1 MMFLLGE
8 DKEKYILSKAVRIEI
23 VAVIANLMMLQTRF
37 PVSEDYTS
45 VCRRLIEKYPQ
56 LQDVI
61 GNGYVSVYSSA
72 VLATLQTFMY
82 VQTVSCITSSFHII
96 LM

>member
-23 VAVIANLMMLQTRF
+23 VAVLANLMMMQTRF
-37 PVSEDYTS
+37 PQSEDYTS
-45 VCRRLIEKYPQ
+45 VCRKLIEKYPR

-61 GNGYVSVYSSA
+61 GNGYVSPYSCEYM
-72 VLATLQTFMY
+72 AT
-82 VQTVSCITSSFHII
+82 CIHA
-96 LM
+96 LY